1 MKCPFCG
8 HLESKVTD
16 SRAGTAGDVIRRRR
30 ECETCARRFT
40 TYERVEEVVPLVV
53 KKDGRREAFERQ
65 KVLSG
70 LRRACDKRAV
80 PLERIEHIVDA
91 IERELIDSGEK
102 EVASEKVGERV
113 MKHLREV
120 DPVAYVR
127 FASVYRQFKDID
139 ELRSEIDQ
147 LSSRRAEA
155 SPVPTTTGPSSDRA
169 PVATKNAEGVQP

>member
-30 ECETCARRFT
+30 ECEECNRRFT
-40 TYERVEEVVPLVV
+40 TYERVEEVAPLVV

-65 KVLSG
+65 KVLGG

-80 PLERIEHIVDA
+80 PLARLEQIVDA

-102 EVASEKVGERV
+102 EVSSKDVGEHLMR
-113 MKHLREV
+113 HLRDV

-139 ELRSEIDQ
+139 ELRNEVEQ
-147 LSSRRAEA
+147 LAREA
-155 SPVPTTTGPSSDRA
+155 PASKDA
-169 PVATKNAEGVQP
+169 QA

>member
-1 MKCPFCG
+1 LKCPFCG

-30 ECETCARRFT
+30 ECEGCARRFT
-40 TYERVEEVVPLVV
+40 TYERVEEVLPLVV
-53 KKDGRREAFERQ
+53 KKDGRREAFDRQ
-65 KVLSG
+65 KALSG

-80 PLERIEHIVDA
+80 PLERIEQIVDA
-91 IERELIDSGEK
+91 IERELIDSGDK
-102 EVASEKVGERV
+102 EIATEKVGERV
-113 MKHLREV
+113 MAHLRGL

-147 LSSRRAEA
+147 LTNDTPSTSA
-155 SPVPTTTGPSSDRA
+155 SGTSTGGVSKSDR
-169 PVATKNAEGVQP
+169 PKVDVSP